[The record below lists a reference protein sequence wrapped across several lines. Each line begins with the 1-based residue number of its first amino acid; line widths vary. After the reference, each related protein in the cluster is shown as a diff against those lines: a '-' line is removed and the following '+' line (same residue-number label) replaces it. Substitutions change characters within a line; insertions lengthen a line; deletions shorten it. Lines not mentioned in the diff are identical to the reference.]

1 MEGIVGTV
9 DEVENLFCMIEE
21 PEALS
26 GTMEEVESLI
36 GMFPDKTFIL
46 TNQTSKL

>member
-1 MEGIVGTV
+1 MSELVGTA
-9 DEVENLFCMIEE
+9 DEVENLICMIEE

-26 GTMEEVESLI
+26 GAMEEVESLI
-36 GMFPDKTFIL
+36 GMFSDKAFIL